1 MKKNI
6 FLNIGM
12 TAIFICLM
20 STFITGIKWHEIL
33 GLVVFGLFF
42 VHKFLNR
49 KWIVAVTK
57 KIFSKEGRVPA
68 TVRIQYVIDAVL
80 LVLVTFIIIS
90 GILISIEIFPQ
101 FQSKNLAFWS
111 SLHHFA
117 SILSLILISVHVG
130 LNWQQIINTMKR
142 IFGINTYSKVRM
154 IVCRVLAVVIMLA
167 GIKGFA
173 SSNAVDFLKE
183 PFEKGKAPDTD
194 TGAKAIK
201 QQAQE
206 DTNEKQSSQISGD
219 ANSEETPTLEKFL
232 DNMVCHG
239 CGKLCPLLALRC
251 SKGNQYQQD
260 AIEQYYEQY
269 PSADKSQSEGISS
282 SSQNY
287 GIDEQRDMKR
297 RPDSFN
303 SDDRGNG
310 FKNGPF
316 KGRSDLS
323 VRGKAPADNNTS
335 KGKEDEGS
343 NNSKGDYNIR
353 SFDREYR
360 AKGDGGPLENNKVL
374 DGLEYLSI
382 MGLFVGGTHYIVSF
396 SKRNS
401 KLPTK
406 TVD

>member
-6 FLNIGM
+6 FLDIGM

-33 GLVVFGLFF
+33 GLVIFGIFII
-42 VHKFLNR
+42 HKLLNR

-57 KIFSKEGRVPA
+57 KVFAKEKSVP
-68 TVRIQYVIDAVL
+68 TIVKIQYVIDAIL

-90 GILISIEIFPQ
+90 GLLISVEIFPQ
-101 FQSKNLAFWS
+101 FQSENLTFWS
-111 SLHHFA
+111 SWHHFA
-117 SILSLILISVHVG
+117 SILSLILISIHVG
-130 LNWQQIINTMKR
+130 LNWQQIINAVKR
-142 IFGINTYSKVRM
+142 IIGINTYSKLRM

-167 GIKGFA
+167 GIKGFV
-173 SSNAVDFLKE
+173 SSNAIEFLKE
-183 PFEKGKAPDTD
+183 PFEKGKGPESDS
-194 TGAKAIK
+194 GAVAEGIK
-201 QQAQE
+201 QKTQE
-206 DTNEKQSSQISGD
+206 DTTAKQSTQISGD
-219 ANSEETPTLEKFL
+219 SSSKETPTLEKFL

-269 PSADKSQSEGISS
+269 PSADKSQADTIPSN
-282 SSQNY
+282 SQNRGTD
-287 GIDEQRDMKR
+287 GIRDKR

-303 SDDRGNG
+303 SDGSGNG
-310 FKNGPF
+310 FANRTF
-316 KGRSDLS
+316 KGRKGFSGRVNES
-323 VRGKAPADNNTS
+323 GENNEYNSGEAEDNN
-335 KGKEDEGS
+335 KRGG
-343 NNSKGDYNIR
+343 NSK
-353 SFDREYR
+353 SFDKDYSAR
-360 AKGDGGPLENNKVL
+360 GDDGPVENNKVI

-401 KLPTK
+401 NLPTK
-406 TVD
+406 Q